1 MIFPQLNQL
10 ATSSCFLNYITPQ
23 LKKMKQKAS
32 SKKRPPIKI
41 RISHTRKP
49 VDLTDMQWQ
58 IILRQQIAEDENF
71 ILKKISEGVVFA
83 DYKVENSK
91 TASTYKV
98 ALRSADNSLNYCSC
112 PDFRTNQ
119 LGTCKHIE
127 AVLLK
132 IKAKPAL
139 KKQLAIPH
147 IPPYTSVYLDYR
159 GERKV
164 KLRIGTVESA
174 IYERLAKGFF
184 NNNLVLLESA
194 FLKFESFLQKGH
206 KLHPEFRCYEDA
218 LEYILQERN
227 SQHRKQV
234 VNEKQTAL
242 FKNISKA
249 KLFRY
254 QEKGVLFA
262 VKAGRCI
269 LADDMGLGKTLQAIV
284 STEVLRK
291 QFNISTAIIICPT
304 SLKYQWKT
312 EIEKFTGNKNVTV
325 IEGNILMR
333 KKLYSSN
340 TADYIIVS
348 YQMASNDFSYLND
361 MQADILI
368 LDEAQRIKNWKT
380 KTSGAIKKI
389 KTTYALVLTGTPVE
403 NKIEDLYSLM
413 QIVNPYMLGS
423 LHNFLSRH
431 QITEE
436 GTDKVIGYKDL
447 NDVGVLLQDVMLRRT
462 KNQVLKDLPMRMDKN
477 LFVPLTSQ
485 QLELHTEYADKV
497 ARLVN
502 KWKRMHFLSEE
513 DRQTLLMLLN
523 MMRMVSDTTYI
534 IDQETNYQTKLDE
547 LQNILDEI
555 LGMPDEKVVIFSQ
568 WERMTRL
575 VAIILKERNIGF
587 EYLHGGIPGKKRGDL
602 YANFTNDKNCKV
614 FLSTDAGGVG
624 LNLQSAAYLINLDIP
639 WNPAVLEQRIG
650 RIYRLGQKKNVSI
663 INLVSQDSIEH
674 RMLDV
679 LKFKSGIAAGI
690 LDGGDNDIFMGDDKF
705 KQFMKSVESVT
716 TGLADVHTDT
726 NLSEEREIEKQMA
739 VEPDGNIIEV
749 ELTEEENAPE
759 AVVNQADRNNSTVVT
774 ATDSGKTIEEEVVDK
789 GAGFLEGLLAILS
802 NPESTQRLVNNIT
815 ETDKE
820 TGQTYLKLPI
830 SNSGVVENAL
840 KVLSGLFGG
849 LGKK

>member
-1 MIFPQLNQL
+1 MKRKTV
-10 ATSSCFLNYITPQ
+10 A
-23 LKKMKQKAS
+23 KKHA
-32 SKKRPPIKI
+32 PIKI
-41 RISHTRKP
+41 RVSHTRKP
-49 VDLTDMQWQ
+49 ADMSDVQWQ
-58 IILRQQIAEDENF
+58 IILRRQIAEDENF
-71 ILKKISEGVVFA
+71 SIEKTSDGLVFA
-83 DYKVENSK
+83 DYKVNNNK
-91 TASTYKV
+91 TSNTYKV
-98 ALRSADNSLNYCSC
+98 ALRSADNSLNFCSC
-112 PDFRTNQ
+112 PDFKTNQ

-132 IKAKPAL
+132 IKSKPAL
-139 KKQLAIPH
+139 RRQLAIPYT
-147 IPPYTSVYLDYR
+147 PPYTSVYLDYR

-164 KLRIGTVESA
+164 KLRIGTEDAVQ
-174 IYERLAKGFF
+174 YKQLAGSFF

-194 FLKFESFLQKGH
+194 LLQFEIFLQKAH

-218 LEYILQERN
+218 LEYILHERN
-227 SQHRKQV
+227 SKQRQQIV
-234 VNEKQTAL
+234 ADKQTAL
-242 FKNISKA
+242 FKDISKA

-284 STEVLRK
+284 CTEVLRK
-291 QFNISTAIIICPT
+291 QFNINTAIIICPT

-312 EIEKFTGNKNVTV
+312 EIEKFIGNKNVLV
-325 IEGNILMR
+325 VEGNILAR
-333 KKLYSSN
+333 KKIYNTN
-340 TADYIIVS
+340 TADYLIVS
-348 YQMASNDFSYLND
+348 YQMASNDFIYLNN
-361 MQADILI
+361 MQADVLI

-380 KTSGAIKKI
+380 KTSASIKRI

-431 QITEE
+431 QITED

-447 NDVGVLLQDVMLRRT
+447 NDVGTLLQDVMLRRT
-462 KNQVLKDLPMRMDKN
+462 KKEVLKDLPMRMDKN
-477 LFVPLTSQ
+477 LFVPLTIQ
-485 QLELHTEYADKV
+485 QSELHTEYADKV

-513 DRQTLLMLLN
+513 DRQNLLKFLN
-523 MMRMVSDTTYI
+523 MMRMVSDTTFI

-555 LGMPDEKVVIFSQ
+555 LAMPDEKIVIFSQ

-575 VAIILKERNIGF
+575 VAIILKQRNVGF
-587 EYLHGGIPGKKRGDL
+587 EYLHGGIPGKNRGSL
-602 YANFTNDKNCKV
+602 YENFTNDKNCKI

-624 LNLQSAAYLINLDIP
+624 LNLQAAAYMINLDIP

-663 INLVSQDSIEH
+663 INLVSQNSIEH

-679 LKFKSGIAAGI
+679 LKFKKGIAAGI
-690 LDGGDNDIFMGDDKF
+690 LDGGDNNIFMGDDKF

-716 TGLADVHTDT
+716 SGLAEIQTGYDT
-726 NLSEEREIEKQMA
+726 NEERETEKQLA
-739 VEPDGNIIEV
+739 VTPDGTIVEV
-749 ELTEEENAPE
+749 ELTEEELSPQ
-759 AVVNQADRNNSTVVT
+759 VNGKVINDNQPSSVTVVSEGT
-774 ATDSGKTIEEEVVDK
+774 TEQSVVEK
-789 GAGFLEGLLAILS
+789 GASFLEGLLNILS

-815 ETDKE
+815 ETDAV

-830 SNSGVVENAL
+830 SDSGVVENAL

-849 LGKK
+849 IGKK

>member
-1 MIFPQLNQL
+1 MNKK
-10 ATSSCFLNYITPQ
+10 ATP
-23 LKKMKQKAS
+23 
-32 SKKRPPIKI
+32 KKRPALKT
-41 RISHTRKP
+41 RVSHTRKP
-49 VDLTDMQWQ
+49 TDLTDMQWQ

-71 ILKKISEGVVFA
+71 SIQKISEGLVFA
-83 DYKVENSK
+83 DYKVENIK

-132 IKAKPAL
+132 INAKPAL
-139 KKQLAIPH
+139 RKQLAIPYT
-147 IPPYTSVYLDYR
+147 PPYTSVYLDYR

-164 KLRIGTVESA
+164 KLRIGMEESA
-174 IYERLAKGFF
+174 TYTRLAKGFF
-184 NNNLVLLESA
+184 NNNGVLLETA
-194 FLKFESFLQKGH
+194 FLKFETFLLKAH

-218 LEYILQERN
+218 LEYIIQERN

-234 VNEKQTAL
+234 VNEKQSAL

-262 VKAGRCI
+262 VRAGRCI

-291 QFNISTAIIICPT
+291 QFNISTAIVICPT

-312 EIEKFTGNKNVTV
+312 EIEKFTGNKNVAV
-325 IEGNILMR
+325 IEGNILAR
-333 KKLYSSN
+333 KKLYNSN
-340 TADYIIVS
+340 TADYVIVS
-348 YQMASNDFSYLND
+348 YQMASNDFIELNK
-361 MQADILI
+361 MQADVLI

-380 KTSGAIKKI
+380 KTSAAIKKI

-436 GTDKVIGYKDL
+436 GSDKVIGYKDL
-447 NDVGVLLQDVMLRRT
+447 NDVGTLLQDVMLRRT
-462 KNQVLKDLPMRMDKN
+462 KNQVLKDLPIRMDKN
-477 LFVPLTSQ
+477 LFVPLTTE

-555 LGMPDEKVVIFSQ
+555 LAMPDEKVVIFSQ

-575 VAIILKERNIGF
+575 VAIILKDKGIGF

-679 LKFKSGIAAGI
+679 LKFKTGIAAGI

-716 TGLADVHTDT
+716 TGLTD
-726 NLSEEREIEKQMA
+726 LQPGVDIAEERKIEKQMA
-739 VEPDGNIIEV
+739 VEPDGTIVEV
-749 ELTEEENAPE
+749 ELAEEESVLEPT
-759 AVVNQADRNNSTVVT
+759 VNQINKNHAADTT
-774 ATDSGKTIEEEVVDK
+774 AGISDKTIEEDIMEK
-789 GAGFLEGLLAILS
+789 GAGFLEGLLTILS

-830 SNSGVVENAL
+830 SNSGVIENAL

>member
-1 MIFPQLNQL
+1 MKKKNN
-10 ATSSCFLNYITPQ
+10 AKKSSTV
-23 LKKMKQKAS
+23 KT
-32 SKKRPPIKI
+32 RV
-41 RISHTRKP
+41 SHTRKP
-49 VDLTDMQWQ
+49 ADMTNVEWQ

-71 ILKKISEGVVFA
+71 NIKKTSDGLVFG
-83 DYKVENSK
+83 DYKVDSLK
-91 TASTYKV
+91 SSAAYKV
-98 ALRSADNSLNYCSC
+98 ALRSADNSLNFCSC
-112 PDFRTNQ
+112 PDFKTNQ

-132 IKAKPAL
+132 INTKPAL
-139 KKQLAIPH
+139 KKQLAIPYT
-147 IPPYTSVYLDYR
+147 PPYTSVYLDYR

-164 KLRIGTVESA
+164 KLRIGTENTAQYKKLSN
-174 IYERLAKGFF
+174 GFF

-194 FLKFESFLQKGH
+194 FLKFEIFLQKAH
-206 KLHPEFRCYEDA
+206 ALHPEFRCYTDA
-218 LEYILQERN
+218 LEYIVHERN
-227 SQHRKQV
+227 SQHRQQV
-234 VNEKQTAL
+234 VAEKQTAL
-242 FKNISKA
+242 FKDISKA

-284 STEVLRK
+284 STEVLRR
-291 QFNISTAIIICPT
+291 QFKINTAIIICPT

-312 EIEKFTGNKNVTV
+312 EIEKFTGNKNVCV
-325 IEGNILMR
+325 AEGNILAR
-333 KKLYSSN
+333 KKLYSNN
-340 TADYIIVS
+340 TSDYVIVS
-348 YQMASNDFSYLND
+348 YQMASNDFIYLNE
-361 MQADILI
+361 MQADVLI

-380 KTSGAIKKI
+380 KTSAAIKRI

-413 QIVNPYMLGS
+413 QIVNPYLLGS

-431 QITEE
+431 QVTEE
-436 GTDKVIGYKDL
+436 GSDKVIGYKNL

-462 KNQVLKDLPMRMDKN
+462 KAQVLKDLPKRMDKN
-477 LFVPLTSQ
+477 LFVPLTEE
-485 QLELHTEYADKV
+485 QLEQHTEYADRV

-513 DRQTLLMLLN
+513 DRQNLLKYLN

-534 IDQETNYQTKLDE
+534 IDQETNHQTKLDE

-555 LGMPDEKVVIFSQ
+555 LAMPDEKVVIFSQ

-575 VAIILKERNIGF
+575 VAIMLKQQNIGF
-587 EYLHGGIPGKKRGDL
+587 EYLDGGIPGKDRGKL
-602 YANFTNDKNCKV
+602 YENFTNDKNCKV

-624 LNLQSAAYLINLDIP
+624 LNLQSAAYMINLDIP

-679 LKFKSGIAAGI
+679 LKFKKGIAAGI
-690 LDGGDNDIFMGDDKF
+690 LDGGDNDIFMGEDKF

-716 TGLADVHTDT
+716 TGLTVATPDYTI
-726 NLSEEREIEKQMA
+726 NEEREIEKQMA
-739 VEPDGNIIEV
+739 VTPGGTIVEV
-749 ELTEEENAPE
+749 EL
-759 AVVNQADRNNSTVVT
+759 
-774 ATDSGKTIEEEVVDK
+774 IEEETPRQTVGSYDNKQIEATAINIPTAFSAEEEVLQK
-789 GAGFLEGLLAILS
+789 GSAFLEGLLNILG
-802 NPESTQRLVNNIT
+802 NPESTQRLVNSLT
-815 ETDKE
+815 EKDAA
-820 TGQTYLKLPI
+820 TGQTYLKVPI

-840 KVLSGLFGG
+840 KVLGGLFGG
-849 LGKK
+849 MGKK

>member
-1 MIFPQLNQL
+1 M
-10 ATSSCFLNYITPQ
+10 
-23 LKKMKQKAS
+23 KKKTGG
-32 SKKRPPIKI
+32 KKHAPIKI
-41 RISHTRKP
+41 KTSHTRKP
-49 VDLTDMQWQ
+49 VGMSDVQWQ

-71 ILKKISEGVVFA
+71 NIQKINTGLVFG
-83 DYKVENSK
+83 DYKVHSNK
-91 TASTYKV
+91 TSRTYKV
-98 ALRSADNSLNYCSC
+98 ALRSADNSLNFCSC
-112 PDFRTNQ
+112 PDFKTNQ

-127 AVLLK
+127 VVLLK
-132 IKAKPAL
+132 IKSKPAL
-139 KKQLAIPH
+139 KRQLAIPYT
-147 IPPYTSVYLDYR
+147 PPYTSVYLDYR

-164 KLRIGTVESA
+164 KLRIGTENA
-174 IYERLAKGFF
+174 EQYKQLAGKFF

-194 FLKFESFLQKGH
+194 FLQFEIFLQKAH

-218 LEYILQERN
+218 LEYIVHERN
-227 SQHRKQV
+227 SRHRQQLV
-234 VNEKQTAL
+234 ENKQTAL
-242 FKNISKA
+242 FKDISKA

-284 STEVLRK
+284 CTEVLRK
-291 QFNISTAIIICPT
+291 QFNINTAIIICPT

-312 EIEKFTGNKNVTV
+312 EIEKFTGNTNVCV
-325 IEGNILMR
+325 IEGNILAR

-340 TADYIIVS
+340 TADYLIVS
-348 YQMASNDFSYLND
+348 YQMASNDFDYLNN
-361 MQADILI
+361 MQADVLI

-380 KTSGAIKKI
+380 KTSSAIKRI

-413 QIVNPYMLGS
+413 QIVNPYLLGS

-431 QITEE
+431 QVKDEN
-436 GTDKVIGYKDL
+436 TDKVIGYKDL
-447 NDVGVLLQDVMLRRT
+447 NDVGTLLQDVMLRRT
-462 KNQVLKDLPMRMDKN
+462 KKEVLKDLPKRMDKI
-477 LFVPLTSQ
+477 LFVPLTLEQ
-485 QLELHTEYADKV
+485 AELHKDYADKV
-497 ARLVN
+497 AKIVN

-513 DRQTLLMLLN
+513 DRQTLLKFLN
-523 MMRMVSDTTYI
+523 MMRMVSNTTYI

-555 LGMPDEKVVIFSQ
+555 LSMPDEKVVIFSQ

-575 VAIILKERNIGF
+575 VAIILKERNVGF
-587 EYLHGGIPGKKRGDL
+587 EYLHGGIPGKDRGEL
-602 YANFTNDKNCKV
+602 YKNFATDNNCKV

-624 LNLQSAAYLINLDIP
+624 LNLQSAAYMINLDIP

-663 INLVSQDSIEH
+663 INLVSQNSIEH

-679 LKFKSGIAAGI
+679 LKFKTGVAAGI
-690 LDGGDNDIFMGDDKF
+690 LDGGDNNIFLGDDKF

-716 TGLADVHTDT
+716 SGLADIQTGYDT
-726 NLSEEREIEKQMA
+726 NEEIQIEKQMA
-739 VEPDGNIIEV
+739 VTPDGTIIEV
-749 ELTEEENAPE
+749 ELAEEEILPQVSGNE
-759 AVVNQADRNNSTVVT
+759 VNENQTLPPTNISEGA
-774 ATDSGKTIEEEVVDK
+774 IEKEIVEK
-789 GAGFLEGLLAILS
+789 GANFLEGLLHILS
-802 NPESTQRLVNNIT
+802 NPESTQWLVNNIT

-830 SNSGVVENAL
+830 NNSGMVENAL
-840 KVLSGLFGG
+840 KLISGLFGG

>member
-1 MIFPQLNQL
+1 M
-10 ATSSCFLNYITPQ
+10 
-23 LKKMKQKAS
+23 KKKSAF
-32 SKKRPPIKI
+32 KKHAPIKI
-41 RISHTRKP
+41 RVSHSRKP
-49 VDLTDMQWQ
+49 LDMTDEEWQ
-58 IILRQQIAEDENF
+58 IMLRQQIAEDENF
-71 ILKKISEGVVFA
+71 NIQKISEGVVFA
-83 DYKVENSK
+83 DYKVENIK

-98 ALRSADNSLNYCSC
+98 ALRSADNSLNFCSC
-112 PDFRTNQ
+112 PDFKTNQ

-127 AVLLK
+127 GVLLK
-132 IKAKPAL
+132 IKSKPAL
-139 KKQLAIPH
+139 EKQLVIPYT
-147 IPPYTSVYLDYR
+147 PPYTSIYLDYR

-164 KLRIGTVESA
+164 KLRIGTEESDK
-174 IYERLAKGFF
+174 YKRLTKGFF
-184 NNNLVLLESA
+184 NNNMVLLETA
-194 FLKFESFLQKGH
+194 YLKFEIFLQKAH
-206 KLHPEFRCYEDA
+206 TLHPEFRCYEDA
-218 LEYILQERN
+218 LDYIIQERN
-227 SQHRKQV
+227 SQHRKQLV
-234 VNEKQTAL
+234 AQKQTAL
-242 FKNISKA
+242 FKDISKA

-312 EIEKFTGNKNVTV
+312 EIEKFTGNKNVNV
-325 IEGNILMR
+325 IEGNILAR
-333 KKLYSSN
+333 KKLYSAN

-348 YQMASNDFSYLND
+348 YQMASNDFICLNN
-361 MQADILI
+361 MQADVLI

-380 KTSGAIKKI
+380 KTSVAIKKI

-413 QIVNPYMLGS
+413 QIVNPYLLGS

-431 QITEE
+431 QVTEE
-436 GTDKVIGYKDL
+436 FTGKVIGYKDL
-447 NDVGVLLQDVMLRRT
+447 NDVGTLLRDVMLRRT
-462 KNQVLKDLPMRMDKN
+462 KNEVLKDLPTRMDKN
-477 LFVPLTSQ
+477 LFVPLTQ
-485 QLELHTEYADKV
+485 QQADLHKEYADQV
-497 ARLVN
+497 AKLVN
-502 KWKRMHFLSEE
+502 KWKRMHFLNEE
-513 DRQTLLMLLN
+513 DRQKLLMLLN

-547 LQNILDEI
+547 LQNILDDI
-555 LGMPDEKVVIFSQ
+555 LALPDEKVVIFSQ

-624 LNLQSAAYLINLDIP
+624 LNLQSAAYMINLDIP

-679 LKFKSGIAAGI
+679 LKFKKGIAAGI

-716 TGLADVHTDT
+716 SGLTDIPTSVDV
-726 NLSEEREIEKQMA
+726 NEEREIEKQMA
-739 VEPDGNIIEV
+739 VEPDGTIVEV
-749 ELTEEENAPE
+749 EITEEEIAPPAE
-759 AVVNQADRNNSTVVT
+759 GNVLNENKTSVTTNSTADQTV
-774 ATDSGKTIEEEVVDK
+774 EEEVVEK
-789 GAGFLEGLLAILS
+789 GAGFLEGLLNILS
-802 NPESTQRLVNNIT
+802 NAESTQRLVNNIT

-830 SNSGVVENAL
+830 SSAGVVENAL

-849 LGKK
+849 MGKK